1 MHQMCEV
8 LLLFTLLK
16 KVTLEPEST
25 VLVLKTSCCSPFKIY
40 SSLALLTPEFL
51 YFSVASTW
59 QCLTLEDKEYSDQ
72 SQNFHLCFLNEF
84 PHCLTTVTRSNEIDM
99 VLNTINV
106 SLLGFSFICCIK
118 YMGFASGHIRRDT

>member
-16 KVTLEPEST
+16 KVALEPESI
-25 VLVLKTSCCSPFKIY
+25 VLVLKTSCCSPFKMY
-40 SSLALLTPEFL
+40 SSLALLTPVFF

-84 PHCLTTVTRSNEIDM
+84 PRCLRTVTKSNEIDM
-99 VLNTINV
+99 VLNSIYV
-106 SLLGFSFICCIK
+106 SLLGFNFI
-118 YMGFASGHIRRDT
+118 